1 MGDLVKRVMAL
12 RWVAHLLRAVTRFTS
27 RLGNQFAAAIT
38 YFSVLAIIPILMFA
52 FAILG
57 LTVEVLRP
65 DLAQTLV
72 TEIAE
77 RLQSA
82 SGAKTIADTLVD
94 TLRNWRGVGIVA
106 LLAAAYAGT
115 GWVGNMRQAVN
126 AMWHPIGITPTGAAG
141 IVGWLSALGKNLLIL
156 LGLIVLGALTVGVSL
171 SVTAAQSL
179 VLGWLG
185 LGGSWVARALTV
197 LAGLVISL
205 LVGWALFVYLYWI
218 LPSDRG
224 HVRDIARGA
233 LFGSVGLAA
242 LQYFAGFLNGIFA
255 QNKAALIFGPVIVL
269 MLSLNVFATLVML
282 GAAWTA
288 TTPPEPEPLP
298 IVDADPEPP
307 LIPLSD
313 HPDVAGNVLVS
324 QKVAKRG
331 VTAGIVAGYALGGAA
346 GVGLGAVLGRLAGAV
361 AHRRRRRR

>member
-12 RWVAHLLRAVTRFTS
+12 RWVAHLLRAINRFTS

-82 SGAKTIADTLVD
+82 SGAQTIADTLVD
-94 TLRNWRGVGIVA
+94 TLKNWRGVGIVA

-197 LAGLVISL
+197 LAGLVISPL
-205 LVGWALFVYLYWI
+205 RCR
-218 LPSDRG
+218 S
-224 HVRDIARGA
+224 AR
-233 LFGSVGLAA
+233 
-242 LQYFAGFLNGIFA
+242 
-255 QNKAALIFGPVIVL
+255 
-269 MLSLNVFATLVML
+269 
-282 GAAWTA
+282 
-288 TTPPEPEPLP
+288 
-298 IVDADPEPP
+298 
-307 LIPLSD
+307 
-313 HPDVAGNVLVS
+313 
-324 QKVAKRG
+324 R
-331 VTAGIVAGYALGGAA
+331 
-346 GVGLGAVLGRLAGAV
+346 
-361 AHRRRRRR
+361 